1 MELNHIEDC
10 WTHLTASKTIDELK
24 SRLEEMPK
32 WSGSWDLV
40 YIKTV
45 EQEPYSYDEYEIIN
59 IVDDMNE
66 EKETIYFASLTGE
79 QI

>member
-1 MELNHIEDC
+1 MELNHINDC
-10 WTHLTASKTIDELK
+10 WTYLISSKDIDELDK
-24 SRLEEMPK
+24 RLEEMPK

-40 YIKTV
+40 YIRTI

-66 EKETIYFASLTGE
+66 DKETIFFDSLTGE

>member
-1 MELNHIEDC
+1 MELNHINDC
-10 WTHLTASKTIDELK
+10 WEYLTSSKNIDELNE
-24 SRLEEMPK
+24 RLDEMPK

-40 YIKTV
+40 FIKTV